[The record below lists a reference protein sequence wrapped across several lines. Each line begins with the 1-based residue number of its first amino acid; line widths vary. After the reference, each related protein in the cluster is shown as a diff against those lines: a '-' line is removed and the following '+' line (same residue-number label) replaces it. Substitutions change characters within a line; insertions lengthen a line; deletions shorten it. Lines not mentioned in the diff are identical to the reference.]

1 MLHFGRPFADCI
13 KYRKTKNEDKKRF
26 GFRLRMTLMKIN
38 QRVIKLLQIELG
50 QLLWPSWNLFWK

>member
-13 KYRKTKNEDKKRF
+13 KSRKTKNEDKKCF
-26 GFRLRMTLMKIN
+26 GLRLQRTLMKIN

-50 QLLWPSWNLFWK
+50 QLL